1 MEVRAEKE
9 EEITDEKQLKIAK
22 VATNACNLNNEI
34 LSALLIVS
42 VDEKDLYE
50 NLLDALDNVRT
61 LLSAIDIYNIN
72 LEDDM

>member
-9 EEITDEKQLKIAK
+9 ENITDEKQLKIAK

-42 VDEKDLYE
+42 VNEKDLYKS
-50 NLLDALDNVRT
+50 LLDALDNVRT
-61 LLSAIDIYNIN
+61 LLTAIDLYNIDF
-72 LEDDM
+72 EDDM